1 MMMTIRRN
9 PHSRLLRI
17 LLIAAGPDAAI
28 AKASTEP
35 WASITFQ
42 GARHLISLRFFG
54 PDAHQ
59 AATAMAGTLPDVPFT
74 IPGHIVADAAV
85 DERVLAHEA
94 DGTPSAT
101 LDLSILTIED
111 W

>member
-28 AKASTEP
+28 ARASTEP

-54 PDAHQ
+54 PESHR
-59 AATAMAGTLPDVPFT
+59 AANAMADRLPKQDFA
-74 IPGHIVADAAV
+74 IPGHIVADVAV
-85 DERVLAHEA
+85 DERLLDHEP

-101 LDLSILTIED
+101 LELSILTIED